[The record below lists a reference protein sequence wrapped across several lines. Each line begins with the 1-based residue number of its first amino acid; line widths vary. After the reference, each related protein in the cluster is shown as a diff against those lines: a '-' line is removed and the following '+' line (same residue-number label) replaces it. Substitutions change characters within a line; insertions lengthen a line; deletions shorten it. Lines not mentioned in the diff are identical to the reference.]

1 MGKLF
6 PRLALS
12 NLMRNRRFYLP
23 YLLALMGTAA
33 AFYIVV
39 ALAYAE
45 DLPLLERYA
54 YLSMFMSIGVFVVAL
69 FAAIFLTYTSS
80 FLMKRRRRELGLYLV
95 LGMGKPHLALML
107 GMETV
112 YTAVLGIGGGLLL
125 GLLLQ
130 KLVTLLLYQIMGFG
144 GYFGFYVSLVGIRAT
159 VLLFAAILILDL
171 VADLVRMGRLSPM
184 ELMRESSAGE
194 REPKTRWPLAVLGVL
209 CLGGGYGIA
218 LFARNA
224 GTAFMLYFPAVF
236 LVIIG
241 TYALFCSVSIVV
253 LKALR
258 RNERFYYQIR
268 HFIGVSGMLY
278 RMRRNAVG
286 LANICILSTMV
297 LVMSSATLSLYLNS
311 QHTLETQ
318 FPGDVTA
325 SIRYDPTADHP
336 LDPAAA
342 DEQVRETILRTGLPA
357 EGLIQYRYYDF
368 SAQPLKDGGY
378 LYWDHYETSS
388 VGLYLITAADYAGL
402 HEDAALTFAPL
413 TIQIPSCFDGDWRTV
428 ERHTVTL
435 SAAALDDGIPP
446 VGSAFVTTM
455 RPVWYVVED
464 EADLM
469 AVFRA
474 QQMCHES
481 NGQPYDLMT
490 WDGAYRVTADT
501 ETMLDLPL
509 RLEEA
514 VGDWKA
520 SDIGSWQRLD
530 FETKEA
536 FASDYYAVN
545 GGFFFLSLFLG
556 LLFIMAAVLIIYY
569 KQISEGY
576 EDRDRY
582 RTMQRVGLEPEMI
595 RQSIRSQILV
605 VFFAPLIVA
614 AIHVAFDYGLMLQL
628 LSMFGLWAPLLTLA
642 CTAGTFLVFAVLYA
656 LVFALTTRTYAKIVA

>member
-12 NLMRNRRFYLP
+12 NLVRNRRFYLP

-33 AFYIVV
+33 AFYIIV
-39 ALAYAE
+39 ALASAQ
-45 DLPLLERYA
+45 DLPVMTRYA
-54 YLSMFMSIGVFVVAL
+54 YLSRFMGIGVFVVAL
-69 FAAIFLTYTSS
+69 FAAIFLTYTSG

-107 GMETV
+107 GMEAV
-112 YTAVLGIGGGLLL
+112 YTAVLGIGGGILL

-144 GYFGFYVSLVGIRAT
+144 GYFGFYVSRTGITAT
-159 VLLFAAILILDL
+159 VLLFAAILVFDL
-171 VADLVRMGRLSPM
+171 VVDLVRMGRLSPM
-184 ELMRESSAGE
+184 ELMREGSAGE
-194 REPKTRWPLAVLGVL
+194 REPKTRWPLTVLGVL

-224 GTAFMLYFPAVF
+224 GTAFTLYFPAVF

-241 TYALFCSVSIVV
+241 TYALFCSVSIAV

-258 RNERFYYQIR
+258 RNKRFYYQTS

-297 LVMSSATLSLYLNS
+297 LVMVSATLSLYLNS
-311 QHTLETQ
+311 QQTLETQ

-325 SIRYDPTADHP
+325 RIEYDPTADRP

-342 DEQVRETILRTGLPA
+342 DTQVRETILQAGLPA
-357 EGLIQYRYYDF
+357 EGLFQYRYFDCY
-368 SAQPLKDGGY
+368 AQPLDDGSY
-378 LYWDHYETSS
+378 LYWDHYESGS
-388 VGLYLITAADYAGL
+388 VDLHLITAADYAAFHG
-402 HEDAALTFAPL
+402 EAALTFAPL
-413 TIQIPSCFDGDWRTV
+413 TVQVPLSFDEDQRTV
-428 ERHTVTL
+428 ERRAVTI
-435 SAAALDDGIPP
+435 SAAALEEGIPP
-446 VGSAFVTTM
+446 VGGAFASTLE
-455 RPVWYVVED
+455 PVWYVVED
-464 EADLM
+464 EDDLM
-469 AVFRA
+469 AVYRA
-474 QQMCHES
+474 QQAVATA
-481 NGQPYDLMT
+481 NDRPYDLMT
-490 WDGAYRVTADT
+490 WQGTYRAAADT
-501 ETMLDLPL
+501 ETMLDLPQE
-509 RLEEA
+509 LEQA
-514 VGDWKA
+514 A
-520 SDIGSWQRLD
+520 SDWTDSIGSWQRLD

-536 FASDYYAVN
+536 FSSNYYALN
-545 GGFFFLSLFLG
+545 GGFFFLGLFLG

-576 EDRDRY
+576 EDRARY

-595 RQSIRSQILV
+595 RRSIRSQILV

-614 AIHVAFDYGLMLQL
+614 AVHVAFDYGLMLQL
-628 LSMFGLWAPLLTLA
+628 LRMFGLWAPWLTLA
-642 CTAGTFLVFAVLYA
+642 CTAGTFLVFAALYA
-656 LVFALTTRTYAKIVA
+656 MVFALTARTYAKIVA